1 APPRSDLGR
10 GGAQGQSAEGQEEG
24 VMASDPKGLGAKFD
38 AHTNAEFNTRDMD
51 ATMAT
56 MGDAPHVTHGPTMTG
71 GPRCAAVRLF
81 YENSFGGRV
90 PADWSVKLISR
101 TVGES

>member
-56 MGDAPHVTHGPTMTG
+56 MGDAPPAPHVPTTTG
-71 GPRCAAVRLF
+71 RCASNAVRLF
-81 YENSFGGRV
+81 SENSFVGRV